1 MPLND
6 KSSPEDIASIFS
18 CSKKNF
24 KRTLGV
30 LMKKG
35 MITQD
40 EEGTRLI

>member
-1 MPLND
+1 N
-6 KSSPEDIASIFS
+6 

-35 MITQD
+35 LITQD
-40 EEGTRLI
+40 EEGTRLV